1 MTTDIRFQKNPLL
14 VPFKIMNQQRKKERL
29 IQEKL
34 EREILHGLFFEWAEA
49 SWVLSSAHQEAFYVP
64 LFSLGDMKGKW
75 GYWSKEK
82 REICL
87 SRDLVFNHPWDA
99 VREVLHHEMAHQL
112 VDQVLGA
119 DGEPPHGPTFRRAC
133 HLLRANPKASG
144 NYRPLDERIKHA
156 SLSREDKIIVR
167 VKKLMALAQS
177 KNKHEAEAAM
187 AKAHEIIEKY
197 NIDLLARDE
206 NRHYVSVFIGKP
218 ALRHFREKYQ
228 LASLLQEFYFV
239 YCMWTASWVVD
250 KDKMGRVLEITGTR
264 ENIKMAY
271 YVHDFVNRYIDT
283 QWRKYNK
290 NKGLNRYRKTDFAVG
305 IIEGFRSKLK
315 TQMEKRAKDEY
326 AVVKVDDPLLKK
338 YAAYKYPN
346 TTIETSR
353 YSSRDEDVW
362 RDGVDIGKDL
372 IIFRGIHEKKKSRG
386 TLIGTTT
393 KNREGSR
400 D

>member
-1 MTTDIRFQKNPLL
+1 M
-14 VPFKIMNQQRKKERL
+14 VPFKIMKQQRKKELL

-34 EREILHGLFFEWAEA
+34 ERGILHGLSFEWDEA
-49 SWVLSSAHQEAFYVP
+49 MWVLSSAHKEAFYVP
-64 LFSLGDMKGKW
+64 LFSLRDMKGKW

-119 DGEPPHGPTFRRAC
+119 DGEPPHGPTFKRAC

-144 NYRPLDERIKHA
+144 NYRPLDEMIKHV

-197 NIDLLARDE
+197 NIDLLASDE
-206 NRHYVSVFIGKP
+206 KRHFVSVFIDKP
-218 ALRHFREKYQ
+218 ALRNFREKYD

-239 YCMWTASWVVD
+239 YCMWTAAYVVD
-250 KDKMGRVLEITGTR
+250 KGKMGRVLEITGTR
-264 ENIKMAY
+264 ENIKMAS

-290 NKGLNRYRKTDFAVG
+290 DKGLNRYRKTDFAVG
-305 IIEGFRSKLK
+305 IIGGFRSKLK
-315 TQMEKRAKDEY
+315 SQMGKRVKDEY
-326 AVVKVDDPLLKK
+326 AVVKADDPLLKQ
-338 YAAYKYPN
+338 YTAYKYPN
-346 TTIETSR
+346 TTIETSTF
-353 YSSRDEDVW
+353 STRDKDVW
-362 RDGVDIGKDL
+362 RDGIDIGRDL
-372 IIFRGIHEKKKSRG
+372 IISRGIHEKKKSRG
-386 TLIGTTT
+386 SLIGMST
-393 KNREGSR
+393 KNREGSS

>member
-1 MTTDIRFQKNPLL
+1 
-14 VPFKIMNQQRKKERL
+14 MNQQRKKELL

-34 EREILHGLFFEWAEA
+34 ERSILHGLFFEWGEA
-49 SWVLSSAHQEAFYVP
+49 MWVLSSAHKDAFYVP
-64 LFSLGDMKGKW
+64 LFSLRDMKGKW

-87 SRDLVFNHPWDA
+87 SRDLVFNHSWDA

-119 DGEPPHGPTFRRAC
+119 ESEPPHGPTFRRAC

-144 NYRPLDERIKHA
+144 NYRPLDEMIKHV

-206 NRHYVSVFIGKP
+206 KRHFVSVFIGKP
-218 ALRHFREKYQ
+218 ALRHFREKYH

-239 YCMWTASWVVD
+239 YCMWTAAYVLD
-250 KDKMGRVLEITGTR
+250 KGKMGRVLEITGTR
-264 ENIKMAY
+264 ENIKMAS
-271 YVHDFVNRYIDT
+271 YVHDFVNRFIDT
-283 QWRKYNK
+283 QWDKYNK
-290 NKGLNRYRKTDFAVG
+290 DKGLNRYRKTDFAVG
-305 IIEGFRSKLK
+305 IIEGFRSKVK
-315 TQMEKRAKDEY
+315 SQIEKRAKDEY

-338 YAAYKYPN
+338 YAAYKYPYA
-346 TTIETSR
+346 TTETGTI
-353 YSSRDEDVW
+353 SSQDKDVW
-362 RDGVDIGKDL
+362 RDGVAIGNDL
-372 IIFRGIHEKKKSRG
+372 IIFRGIHEKKKSRRY
-386 TLIGTTT
+386 LIGSTT
-393 KNREGSR
+393 KNREGSS